1 MRFALPGSALVHASV
16 IGSLF
21 LGVTWQHT
29 QDAAAPAPVAV
40 SIISVS
46 TAIANESETLESDS
60 FVTAISAGNL
70 ASSDAPAELL
80 QPVPPEEAE
89 TEVAEVLVP
98 VPAEVLTPSES
109 EITELTTDDAETEL
123 VSALAPLQA
132 EPIEVAELVEA
143 VEQAVSAMPTARD
156 QRPKDQPEKSRENQM
171 RREAAQRPRPT
182 QAGNGGDSGADSMA
196 AARPQVAA
204 AASNSG
210 TGGEAEVAKYPSQVM
225 NKIRSSIRRIGQNGE
240 AWVRFT
246 VQANGRV
253 SDVSVIKT
261 SGKTEV
267 DTAALALI
275 QRAAPFPTIPAA
287 ANRATWTFELP
298 LAFER
303 R

>member
-1 MRFALPGSALVHASV
+1 MRLALPGSAFVHASV

-21 LGVTWQHT
+21 LGVNWDHAE
-29 QDAAAPAPVAV
+29 DAAAPAPVAV

-46 TAIANESETLESDS
+46 TAIANESEMLQSDS
-60 FVTAISAGNL
+60 LTTTISVGSVS
-70 ASSDAPAELL
+70 SSDAPAELL
-80 QPVPPEEAE
+80 EPVPPEEAE
-89 TEVAEVLVP
+89 TEVAEVLAP
-98 VPAEVLTPSES
+98 VPAEVVTPSES
-109 EITELTTDDAETEL
+109 ELTELTTDDAATEI

-132 EPIEVAELVEA
+132 EPVDVA
-143 VEQAVSAMPTARD
+143 EQAVSAMPTSRD
-156 QRPKDQPEKSRENQM
+156 QRPKDQPEKSRDNQL

-196 AARPQVAA
+196 AARPQIAA

-253 SDVSVIKT
+253 SDVSVIKS